1 MGMRVIYTQYLKL
14 KSIQRNV
21 IRMDKMIRNMLH
33 KHTLM
38 ELAGNPSWE
47 ELMELYQIMKK
58 FLPEEYLKRQN
69 HTDPL
74 QKIFPRLL

>member
-1 MGMRVIYTQYLKL
+1 MRVIYTQYLKL

-38 ELAGNPSWE
+38 ELAGNPRWE
-47 ELMELYQIMKK
+47 ELVELYQIMKR

-74 QKIFPRLL
+74 QKIFPSLL